1 MESLRFFLERF
12 ARSVRNGPWKHRRLS
27 NRRLETRPPVIQ
39 KKKNRRN
46 DTSGFLTSSR
56 LLLYY
61 IFNIPDT
68 LSLSLSHCD
77 LSSTTHVPA
86 AATAASL
93 LLRALAVLS
102 AAAIASLLIAGAGIA
117 TILFIT
123 RQSTSKGGGWGD
135 LGSGGHPGPVAT
147 LMSAAGARPS
157 NELAPEDEDPRA
169 LAFTTLQ
176 ELAKSC
182 KTFED
187 EVVRGGGRR
196 EDLLERVAQFDQSL
210 EQAVERVSGSGSAPS
225 RTTSDLS
232 REGSASTCGSQDADN
247 DDEQVIRRYFSST
260 KIFGNS
266 LKSRSLMF

>member
-1 MESLRFFLERF
+1 MSETVHGNTDDYRI
-12 ARSVRNGPWKHRRLS
+12 GDWKHVHLS
-27 NRRLETRPPVIQ
+27 YI
-39 KKKNRRN
+39 KKR
-46 DTSGFLTSSR
+46 TGGGIHLVPHFLTGF
-56 LLLYY
+56 YY
-61 IFNIPDT
+61 KPFHLIP
-68 LSLSLSHCD
+68 HCD